1 MPIISVLES
10 SPLLF
15 LFLVELF
22 TVIEDSIFMIIR
34 LGIWDPALER
44 FSTVDPHTE
53 KYYSWSPYHYAANN
67 PIIKD
72 QNST

>member
-1 MPIISVLES
+1 
-10 SPLLF
+10 
-15 LFLVELF
+15 
-22 TVIEDSIFMIIR
+22 MIIR
-34 LGIWDPALER
+34 LGIWDSALER
-44 FSTVDPHTE
+44 FSTVDSHTE

>member
-1 MPIISVLES
+1 
-10 SPLLF
+10 
-15 LFLVELF
+15 
-22 TVIEDSIFMIIR
+22 MIIR

-67 PIIKD
+67 PIKKTKIVR
-72 QNST
+72 NSGAQSLRGTANNINTTDGQIDYMNA